1 MPLARQLACVVFLAL
16 FLIAVPAQAA
26 PESADRPNQSFYDRI
41 MAILK
46 HPPKL
51 EPAPAPGPQL
61 PKGNTPIFGAAEISK
76 EQMVNFIRRTNPLP
90 KITIAI
96 EELVDLYWEE
106 AGREGI
112 RPDLALAQ
120 ALLETGFFR
129 FGGDVLPAQNNFAG
143 IGTTGGGARGAWFDS
158 ARAGVRAH
166 IQHLLAYTTTREP
179 LQPIIDP
186 RYHIV
191 RSIPRYFA
199 QCPSWESLGGKWA
212 IPGNGYGERIVRII
226 SYIKGE
232 E

>member
-1 MPLARQLACVVFLAL
+1 MPLARQITCIVFLAL
-16 FLIAVPAQAA
+16 FLIAVPVQAA
-26 PESADRPNQSFYDRI
+26 PGSANRPNQNFYDRI
-41 MAILK
+41 MDILK

-51 EPAPAPGPQL
+51 DPPSQQPSLVKKQ
-61 PKGNTPIFGAAEISK
+61 TPIFGTAEITK

-90 KITIAI
+90 KITVAL

-106 AGREGI
+106 AGHEGI

-143 IGTTGGGARGAWFDS
+143 IGSTGGGARGASFES

-166 IQHLLAYTTTREP
+166 IQHLLAYTTARAP
-179 LQPIIDP
+179 LNPIIDP

-191 RSIPRYFA
+191 KSLPQYFA

-212 IPGNGYGERIVRII
+212 IPGNGYGEKIVKII
-226 SYIKGE
+226 SYIKGDG
-232 E
+232 